1 MPILN
6 VKVSA
11 TKSPE
16 LTRQIADLLLELT
29 TRILKKER
37 SVTAIAID
45 YIDHDCWVVGGS
57 LLSEQG
63 KNSFYFDIKITDETN
78 TKAEN
83 AQYIREAFDGFA
95 RILGNLHDE
104 SYIYVQDVRATS
116 YGYGGLTPG
125 ISLPSLGPLEHVRA
139 GADQRLAEV
148 GLAVVPGPVL
158 VRVAHAVGAQR
169 RGDLVDLARVVAR
182 RRDVFD
188 LGGLVPLVGRRGVR
202 LLRFLSPGAAARLS
216 PAALNGCRAPC
227 AVLVDLAEVA
237 LRCA

>member
-11 TKSPE
+11 AQSPE

-29 TRILKKER
+29 TRILKKDR
-37 SVTAIAID
+37 GVTAIAID
-45 YIDHDCWVVGGS
+45 FIEHDCWVVGGS

-78 TKAEN
+78 TKAEK

-116 YGYGGLTPG
+116 YGYAGLTQ
-125 ISLPSLGPLEHVRA
+125 EHRY
-139 GADQRLAEV
+139 
-148 GLAVVPGPVL
+148 
-158 VRVAHAVGAQR
+158 HH
-169 RGDLVDLARVVAR
+169 
-182 RRDVFD
+182 
-188 LGGLVPLVGRRGVR
+188 
-202 LLRFLSPGAAARLS
+202 
-216 PAALNGCRAPC
+216 
-227 AVLVDLAEVA
+227 
-237 LRCA
+237 